1 MKTLF
6 KILFLLLSTI
16 VWSQNDK
23 NNAETLFQA
32 IKCKEIVD
40 NIFAKIEDDLKS
52 QTKNIF
58 ENYNLDFNNNDD
70 VYHYE
75 KFLKEEI
82 QALNEYTYK
91 KLLNTYSSKYSN
103 KEIENY
109 INLEKDTNY
118 KGSIIEDSK
127 IKTEMN
133 ILVNECKEILSKDI
147 KLTLER
153 ISAKYEPLKINI
165 FINNILITDKNIDL
179 ELILNLKNSY
189 KSYSYS
195 ILNENKNELN
205 VPKDT
210 NFDDIVSLKIIYEKK
225 EYIFNR
231 YRNNLPKEIQESLNP
246 FSTKSFNEIK
256 EWILEIDNKKITLK
270 TNIEISIEK

>member
-40 NIFAKIEDDLKS
+40 NIFTKIEDDLKS